1 MSPTIQ
7 PNKELKLYKAPAD
20 KPRWTRYIIVGLLS
34 FAMIWGM
41 VFLYISSAPQYVSKF
56 AFVLPGKAVSTK
68 VNLESIGEASSSSS
82 SPFGTRGVNPR
93 VNYKEILLSTSV
105 IGVAATSLDLEFSE
119 FRKPVV
125 KLVDETTIIQVSTKA
140 GSPSLARDQAE
151 ALISA
156 FNARIET
163 LRADELDRREEGIAK
178 ALNSYKERLE
188 AAQLAL
194 VLHKQSSEYVSG
206 RQYEELSLRL
216 ERLKEEQVRTTAE
229 RDQVSNYVG
238 QLSRNL
244 GITPQMAA
252 SAFILNADQQFRE
265 HLENYQ
271 NATATLAVYRSKWG
285 RAHPQVIK
293 EAARQDNTLEAL
305 QQRSFELVGH
315 NNMSTIKLISMN
327 DAGKQSALFQDLLV
341 SFAKIEGLIGKIQQ
355 LASAIDDHALSLK
368 RYAEEAAKLENLE
381 RDYQIAE
388 AVYTSAVTQIDT
400 SKTDIFASYPL
411 IQLLAAPS
419 LPSQP
424 ASPNKLLAIV
434 GGVLGSG
441 MALFGLFL
449 LWKRKQLLQKILSKS
464 GFGTL

>member
-1 MSPTIQ
+1 MTPTIQ
-7 PNKELKLYKAPAD
+7 PNQELQLYKAPAD
-20 KPRWTRYIIVGLLS
+20 KPRWTRYIVVGVIS

-41 VFLYISSAPQYVSKF
+41 VFLYIASAPQYVSKF
-56 AFVLPGKAVSTK
+56 AFMLPGKAVSTK

-105 IGVAATSLDLEFSE
+105 IGGAAKALNIDYADFH
-119 FRKPVV
+119 KPVV
-125 KLVDETTIIQVSTKA
+125 KLVDETTIIQVATKA
-140 GSPSLARDQAE
+140 GSPRLAQDQAQ

-156 FNARIET
+156 FNTRIEI
-163 LRADELDRREEGIAK
+163 LRADELDRREAGIAQ
-178 ALNSYKERLE
+178 ALKSYKERLE
-188 AAQLAL
+188 AAQRAL

-216 ERLKEEQVRTTAE
+216 ERLKEEQVRAEAE
-229 RDQVSNYVG
+229 RDRVSNYVD

-244 GITPQMAA
+244 GITPQLAA

-271 NATATLAVYRSKWG
+271 NATTTLAVYRSKWG
-285 RAHPQVIK
+285 QAHPQVVK
-293 EAARQDNTLEAL
+293 ESARQDNTLKAL
-305 QQRSFELVGH
+305 QQRSLELVGH
-315 NNMSTIKLISMN
+315 NDMGTIKLISMN

-355 LASAIDDHALSLK
+355 LSSAITKHGLNLK
-368 RYAEEAAKLENLE
+368 RYAEEAAILENLE

-388 AVYTSAVTQIDT
+388 AVYTSAITQIDT

-411 IQLLAAPS
+411 IQVLAAPS

-424 ASPNKLLAIV
+424 ASPNKLLAII